1 LLIIGTSINSE
12 YRNILILVIFSL
24 SLKKKKKKK
33 KKKNLV
39 ILLLEWVEYQ
49 KIVLRLNPVVEK
61 VINLLSIGFLN
72 AMLLHLLDRIL

>member
-33 KKKNLV
+33 K
-39 ILLLEWVEYQ
+39 
-49 KIVLRLNPVVEK
+49 
-61 VINLLSIGFLN
+61 LSDIAIRMGRVSEN
-72 AMLLHLLDRIL
+72 CSKT

>member
-24 SLKKKKKKK
+24 SLKKKKK

>member
-24 SLKKKKKKK
+24 SLKKKKK

-61 VINLLSIGFLN
+61 VINHLSIGFLN